1 MARAERQWHTAEN
14 QTVTKQEDRSGNMQ
28 NVLVSCLSGPILLP
42 SHRDAGGWP
51 ASDGVYNGKRKG
63 ETMLR
68 FRTSTSPSRY
78 YTQGLVVA
86 LAALLVVIGA
96 MLVFLWWAERVTD
109 EPPEPPE
116 DRPPAE
122 EAEEAEGPDE
132 RPMVQA
138 AYRGEP
144 QRYIDQ
150 RRRMIERDLLGR
162 DIDNHRVLA
171 AMGRVARQ
179 RFVPEDL
186 ETTAYA
192 DHPLPIG
199 HDQTISQPYIVA
211 LMTQL
216 AEPRPTDR
224 ALDVGTG
231 SGYQAAV
238 LAELCKE
245 VYGIE
250 ILEPLAEWS
259 ADRLAELDYDNV
271 TVRHGD
277 GFRGWPEK
285 APFDVII
292 VAAAPPDVPEPLID
306 QLAPGGRLVIPVG
319 RHFQQL
325 LRLRK
330 RPDGTVERDEL
341 LPVRFVPMTGEAQK
355 R

>member
-1 MARAERQWHTAEN
+1 
-14 QTVTKQEDRSGNMQ
+14 
-28 NVLVSCLSGPILLP
+28 
-42 SHRDAGGWP
+42 
-51 ASDGVYNGKRKG
+51 
-63 ETMLR
+63 MLR
-68 FRTSTSPSRY
+68 FRTSAPSSRY
-78 YTQGLVVA
+78 STQGLIVA
-86 LAALLVVIGA
+86 LAALLVVIAA
-96 MLVFLWWAERVTD
+96 MLVFFWWADQATD
-109 EPPEPPE
+109 ELPEPPN
-116 DRPPAE
+116 DQPPA
-122 EAEEAEGPDE
+122 AEGDDDAQRPDE
-132 RPMVQA
+132 RPLVQA
-138 AYRGEP
+138 AYPGEP

-162 DIDNHRVLA
+162 DIDHRRVLE

-179 RFVPEDL
+179 RFVPEEL
-186 ETTAYA
+186 QTTAYA

-238 LAELCKE
+238 LAELCEE

-250 ILEPLAEWS
+250 ILEPLAESS
-259 ADRLAELDYDNV
+259 AERLAELGYDNA

-285 APFDVII
+285 APFDVIL

-330 RPDGTVERDEL
+330 LPDGTVERDEVL
-341 LPVRFVPMTGEAQK
+341 AVRFVPMTGEAQQ